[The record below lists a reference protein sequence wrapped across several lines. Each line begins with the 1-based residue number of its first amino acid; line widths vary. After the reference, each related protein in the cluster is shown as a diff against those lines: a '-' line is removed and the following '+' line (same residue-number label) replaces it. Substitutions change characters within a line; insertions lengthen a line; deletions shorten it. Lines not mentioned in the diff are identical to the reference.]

1 MSIYDHRCMEGL
13 SAEQQAT
20 KALKHVIDKLRT
32 DDRLYHL
39 IGLGSQSFDLLTEAY
54 AALTGEDLAAL
65 RKALSSN

>member
-20 KALKHVIDKLRT
+20 KALKHVIEKLRT

-39 IGLGSQSFDLLTEAY
+39 IGLGSLDLLTEAY

>member
-20 KALKHVIDKLRT
+20 KALKHVLDKMRT

-54 AALTGEDLAAL
+54 ATLTGEDLTIL
-65 RKALSSN
+65 RKGLT

>member
-20 KALKHVIDKLRT
+20 KALKHVLDKMRT

-39 IGLGSQSFDLLTEAY
+39 KQ
-54 AALTGEDLAAL
+54 AA
-65 RKALSSN
+65 